1 MFPLSDLLMTRS
13 RKPKNTKQKA
23 TVADSS
29 QPQTLALSSLHEE
42 VEALKQD
49 QQWFC
54 KQIKRK
60 RTELKNLV
68 DQLEEISREMFQ
80 RCSPVVQEMM
90 ERDREIHHL
99 FSEVF
104 TKRKLGKKS
113 KKKIQNIYDSLQMD
127 GIISPQTD
135 EEEGDLFSN
144 HFDEDFSQTENQDQE
159 TQQYQQQEE
168 VSQPAADKAPNQRNI
183 RETFLRLATRFHPDK
198 VSDSETQ
205 NQYTAI
211 MQEVNEAYQQ
221 GDFAKLLEIER
232 QQHNEEII
240 VGSKNNESSLEKQ
253 RSQLIR
259 ENEVLKQQYEE
270 IKQELRY
277 LRRTPE
283 GTIVTD
289 YRRAAKEG
297 IDPIA
302 EMVEQ
307 AQTQLEVLT
316 EIRDFVRDFRD
327 KKITVEQFL
336 AGPDSEANL
345 TRDEIEV
352 ILQEMLEL

>member
-1 MFPLSDLLMTRS
+1 MTRS

-23 TVADSS
+23 AVAASS
-29 QPQTLALSSLHEE
+29 EKTLALSSLYEE

-68 DQLEEISREMFQ
+68 EQLQEISRDMFQ
-80 RCSPVVQEMM
+80 RCSPIFQEMT
-90 ERDREIHHL
+90 ERDREIHRL

-104 TKRKLGKKS
+104 SKQKLGKKS
-113 KKKIQNIYDSLQMD
+113 KRKIQKIYDSLQMD
-127 GIISPQTD
+127 GIISPKTD
-135 EEEGDLFSN
+135 EEQSDSFSEY
-144 HFDEDFSQTENQDQE
+144 FDEDFSQTENRHQE
-159 TQQYQQQEE
+159 TQQHQEQEE
-168 VSQPAADKAPNQRNI
+168 VSQPTAEKAPNQRNI
-183 RETFLRLATRFHPDK
+183 RETFLRLAARFHPDK

-205 NQYTAI
+205 HQYTAI

-232 QQHNEEII
+232 QQHSEEII
-240 VGSKNNESSLEKQ
+240 VGSQDNGSSLEKQ

-259 ENEVLKQQYEE
+259 ENDVLKQQYEE

-277 LRRTPE
+277 LRRTHE

-307 AQTQLEVLT
+307 AQAQLEVLT
-316 EIRDFVRDFRD
+316 EIRDFVQDFRD

-336 AGPDSEANL
+336 AGPDSAANL
-345 TRDEIEV
+345 NLDEMEA
-352 ILQEMLEL
+352 ILQEMLELEFQQYSQ